1 MSLFISAPAMN
12 GKEEFFDALEE
23 QADIED
29 DLNETEELKRRSVLE
44 LREWATSQP
53 HFVNCRLGM
62 LLL

>member
-1 MSLFISAPAMN
+1 MS

-29 DLNETEELKRRSVLE
+29 DLNETEEQKRRSVLE